1 MIRWL
6 VLSALAVN
14 LMAFFWF
21 ARQDEVL
28 SDQAV
33 STDLW
38 QRGLA
43 GEIVLLTELEDIPPT
58 RSPPVVEGRLVEGPQ
73 SEDVDVR
80 AVVSIQP
87 LTVPGSVDLEVD
99 DSRPELAASQ
109 KVGESDKL
117 LSSVSVKEALREQK
131 LEPESLSEPEPE
143 LQCVTLGR
151 FDKEQDANDLST
163 KLQDTVAVAST
174 VNTVV
179 EGMVRYLVYMP
190 PFDARAMAKEKQ
202 AELREAG
209 IRSSLY
215 YKGDLKNGLSL
226 GYFGSRRNAERR
238 YKDLLAADYR
248 VELKVFETKVNRY
261 WIELQ
266 GRDDSRLSQRF
277 WQDIAREFPN
287 VIREEVKC
295 SVIN

>member
-1 MIRWL
+1 L
-6 VLSALAVN
+6 
-14 LMAFFWF
+14 
-21 ARQDEVL
+21 
-28 SDQAV
+28 
-33 STDLW
+33 
-38 QRGLA
+38 
-43 GEIVLLTELEDIPPT
+43 
-58 RSPPVVEGRLVEGPQ
+58 GP
-73 SEDVDVR
+73 
-80 AVVSIQP
+80 
-87 LTVPGSVDLEVD
+87 
-99 DSRPELAASQ
+99 
-109 KVGESDKL
+109 
-117 LSSVSVKEALREQK
+117 
-131 LEPESLSEPEPE
+131 
-143 LQCVTLGR
+143 
-151 FDKEQDANDLST
+151 FDKEQDANELSK

-179 EGMVRYLVYMP
+179 EGLVRYLVYMP

-226 GYFGSRRNAERR
+226 GYFGSRQNAERR

-248 VELKVFETKVNRY
+248 VELKVVETKVNRY

-287 VIREEVKC
+287 VTREEVKC